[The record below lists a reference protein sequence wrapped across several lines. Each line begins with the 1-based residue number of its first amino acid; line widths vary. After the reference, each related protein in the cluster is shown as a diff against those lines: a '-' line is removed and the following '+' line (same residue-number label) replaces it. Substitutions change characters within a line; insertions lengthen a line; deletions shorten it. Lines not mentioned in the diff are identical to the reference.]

1 MKFTPLPATPPT
13 FTTTFPVVAPVGT
26 DVAMLVEVQLVV
38 VAGVPLNVTVPEDPK
53 LVPVIVTAVPTGPE
67 VVDRLVIFGDTA
79 KVIPLLAT
87 PPTVTTT
94 FPVVAPAGTDVAMLV
109 EVQLVVVAGVP
120 LNVTVPEDPKLVPVI
135 VTAVPTGPDVG
146 FRLVI
151 EGGGAD
157 VVTVKFT
164 PLLAIP
170 PTVTTTFPVVAPV
183 GTDVAM
189 LVEVQL
195 VVAAGVPLNV
205 TVPED
210 PKLVPVIVTAVPT
223 GPEVVDRLV
232 IFGDTV
238 EVPPLNAIAACSQ
251 EVAVHVVFHIFV
263 AATLVLFSLSAN
275 FTSVFPIRC
284 P

>member
-1 MKFTPLPATPPT
+1 MYPFAL
-13 FTTTFPVVAPVGT
+13 FPVTQGDANPQS
-26 DVAMLVEVQLVV
+26 ALLLS
-38 VAGVPLNVTVPEDPK
+38 VPLW
-53 LVPVIVTAVPTGPE
+53 LVSPQIEVTAK
-67 VVDRLVIFGDTA
+67 LM
-79 KVIPLLAT
+79 PLLA
-87 PPTVTTT
+87 
-94 FPVVAPAGTDVAMLV
+94 A
-109 EVQLVVVAGVP
+109 
-120 LNVTVPEDPKLVPVI
+120 
-135 VTAVPTGPDVG
+135 
-146 FRLVI
+146 
-151 EGGGAD
+151 
-157 VVTVKFT
+157 
-164 PLLAIP
+164 P

-195 VVAAGVPLNV
+195 VVVVGVPLNV

-275 FTSVFPIRC
+275 FTSLFPIRC